1 MHIKFLDHGKGDAS
15 FASAYVLD
23 DYDHKG
29 NLRAGVEVL
38 RGDANTFNHACSANP
53 HEWKYTSGVIA
64 WSKDDNPNPEEIR
77 EVLDKFEKHAF
88 AGLDKSQYHL
98 FAVLHTDDDGSKH
111 IHVLVPRMDLVS
123 GKSLNIAPPLH
134 HHHFDPLRDK
144 LNLEKGWSR
153 PDDIL
158 LAKFTQEPNH
168 VAKINSQA
176 EKLLPNFEKL
186 KKNQLRHVI
195 DNHIRSLLG
204 TEIQD
209 RSDIIRVLRQLDG
222 VKEVTNGKHV
232 TVVLNNDSRHR
243 MKGAFYDENF
253 ELGAYRERLQRA
265 AESGTNEA
273 ELRAAIKAADELLEL
288 SRTERATYNRERYP
302 IERLTDQNHS
312 HRIGP
317 EQPEHPS
324 PDRSNSELSSAI
336 RRDSKDNLEYR
347 FVENP
352 RSFSFS
358 PIAADRNRQ
367 GNKQHFDRS
376 EASPSPSPSSSKT
389 SDREPSGVH
398 TDRNPVSI
406 AVASSQAHDMG
417 SYSIWSAD
425 AFNELIYN
433 LSVQYELKNNQR
445 PKRND
450 PTKLAVNTKPNQ
462 LPEHFTEINNEDRNR
477 SVPSRTKLLAD
488 ATNRIIAGA
497 SQFIKNHLGFL
508 QDAGT
513 RLEQQNQRFREREP
527 NKKGFDFADEIGNFT
542 ARTRKFFSRI
552 STEINNQF
560 HLSISKVM
568 DEGLRRSGL
577 SEYAKKYSA
586 NGVERRKDTAHD
598 RTLESVADACTT
610 GLQRR
615 NRNTNLIGKQL
626 KYTNEECHELNRE
639 IDRLAAEISKIRIK
653 PKPATD
659 FETLRYDIYYRQY
672 TSSHREFSAQQDY
685 AYQNGRKFDVIHII
699 KQKSEKLK
707 DYINQ
712 ARNMLK
718 RSDYELIEKIIKNDE
733 RMLKYLKCDAVL
745 ESQNSR
751 FKDEISSYRACLENF
766 ESIQSTLHAVRT
778 PKPVSSTQQSQLVAD
793 LSLDLDLKPKPP
805 QDFDFDFDISKRDQP
820 TGFF

>member
-568 DEGLRRSGL
+568 DESLRRSGL

-805 QDFDFDFDISKRDQP
+805 QDFDFDISKRDQP

>member
-1 MHIKFLDHGKGDAS
+1 VHIKFLDHGKGDAS

-406 AVASSQAHDMG
+406 AVASSQAYDMG

-745 ESQNSR
+745 EPQNSH

-805 QDFDFDFDISKRDQP
+805 QDFDFDISKRDQP

>member
-805 QDFDFDFDISKRDQP
+805 QDFDFDISKRDQP

>member
-745 ESQNSR
+745 EPQNLH

>member
-745 ESQNSR
+745 ESQNSH

-805 QDFDFDFDISKRDQP
+805 QDFDFDISKRDQP

>member
-745 ESQNSR
+745 EPQNSH

-805 QDFDFDFDISKRDQP
+805 QDFDFDISKRDQP

>member
-23 DYDHKG
+23 EYDHKG

-302 IERLTDQNHS
+302 IERLTEQNHS
-312 HRIGP
+312 HGIDL
-317 EQPEHPS
+317 EQPELPS
-324 PDRSNSELSSAI
+324 SDRSNSELSSAI
-336 RRDSKDNLEYR
+336 RCNSKDNLKYR
-347 FVENP
+347 FIENP
-352 RSFSFS
+352 RSFCFS
-358 PIAADRNRQ
+358 SSATGQNRPSNQ
-367 GNKQHFDRS
+367 QHFNRSEDDSSPSPRPS
-376 EASPSPSPSSSKT
+376 EASDQGLSKRNNRNGNSVVAGGSASPAP
-389 SDREPSGVH
+389 DLGE
-398 TDRNPVSI
+398 
-406 AVASSQAHDMG
+406 
-417 SYSIWSAD
+417 YSVWSAD
-425 AFNELIYN
+425 AFNQLVHK
-433 LSVQYELKNNQR
+433 LSVRYELKNNQR
-445 PKRND
+445 TERND
-450 PTKLAVNTKPNQ
+450 PAKLAVNTKPNQ
-462 LPEHFTEINNEDRNR
+462 LTKHFTEINNEDRNR
-477 SVPSRTKLLAD
+477 SVPSAAK
-488 ATNRIIAGA
+488 RIIESTKRIISGTKR
-497 SQFIKNHLGFL
+497 II
-508 QDAGT
+508 DAGNQFVKDHLEFIQET
-513 RLEQQNQRFREREP
+513 RARLEQQNQRLRGREQG
-527 NKKGFDFADEIGNFT
+527 KKGFDFSDGIGIFK
-542 ARTRKFFSRI
+542 ARAREFFSRF
-552 STEINNQF
+552 SAEINSQF
-560 HLSISKVM
+560 QHSISKIM
-568 DEGLRRSGL
+568 DEGLRRAGL
-577 SEYAKKYSA
+577 SEYAKKYCA
-586 NGVERRKDTAHD
+586 NGAERGKDAAKD
-598 RTLESVADACTT
+598 SSLEGVADACSER
-610 GLQRR
+610 LQQR
-615 NRNTNLIGKQL
+615 NWGDEYLAKRLKDRIG
-626 KYTNEECHELNRE
+626 ECNDFGQEL
-639 IDRLAAEISKIRIK
+639 DRLATEIRKIRPK

-745 ESQNSR
+745 ESQNVHLKTQRS
-751 FKDEISSYRACLENF
+751 DYRASLDTF
-766 ESIQSTLHAVRT
+766 EEIKATIEAVKSSKPKITPQSNEL
-778 PKPVSSTQQSQLVAD
+778 VSDQ
-793 LSLDLDLKPKPP
+793 SLDLDLKPKSNPK
-805 QDFDFDFDISKRDQP
+805 QDFDLNF
-820 TGFF
+820 

>member
-64 WSKDDNPNPEEIR
+64 WSKDDNPTPDEIR
-77 EVLDKFEKHAF
+77 EVLDKFEDHAF

-123 GKSLNIAPPLH
+123 DKSLNIAPPLH

-168 VAKINSQA
+168 VAKINRQA
-176 EKLLPNFEKL
+176 EKLLPNFEQL

-253 ELGAYRERLQRA
+253 ELGTYRERLQRA

-312 HRIGP
+312 HRIDP

-324 PDRSNSELSSAI
+324 PDRSNSGLSSAI

-398 TDRNPVSI
+398 TARNPVSI

-417 SYSIWSAD
+417 SYSVWSAD

-450 PTKLAVNTKPNQ
+450 PAKFAVNTKPNQ
-462 LPEHFTEINNEDRNR
+462 LLEQHTEISDADRNR
-477 SVPSRTKLLAD
+477 PVPSPAKRIIESTKQIVSGTKRLID
-488 ATNRIIAGA
+488 ATSRL
-497 SQFIKNHLGFL
+497 IKERLEL
-508 QDAGT
+508 LRQAES
-513 RLEQQNQRFREREP
+513 RLEQQNQQLGNRERNEEGI
-527 NKKGFDFADEIGNFT
+527 NFSDEIGAFKT
-542 ARTRKFFSRI
+542 RTRQIFRGI
-552 STEINNQF
+552 SAKIIKQLEQ
-560 HLSISKVM
+560 SISSAM
-568 DEGLRRSGL
+568 DESLAESGFNRHAEEYRARRN
-577 SEYAKKYSA
+577 E
-586 NGVERRKDTAHD
+586 ERKDTAHD

-626 KYTNEECHELNRE
+626 KYTNEECHELGRE

-745 ESQNSR
+745 EPQNSR
-751 FKDEISSYRACLENF
+751 FKGEISSYRACLENF

-793 LSLDLDLKPKPP
+793 LSLDLDLKRKPP
-805 QDFDFDFDISKRDQP
+805 QDFDIS
-820 TGFF
+820 

>member
-64 WSKDDNPNPEEIR
+64 WSKDDNPTPDEIR
-77 EVLDKFEKHAF
+77 EVLDKFEDHAF

-168 VAKINSQA
+168 VAKINRQA
-176 EKLLPNFEKL
+176 EKLLPDFEKL

-312 HRIGP
+312 HRIDP
-317 EQPEHPS
+317 EQPKHPS
-324 PDRSNSELSSAI
+324 PDRSNSELSSTI

-358 PIAADRNRQ
+358 PSAAGQNRPSNQ
-367 GNKQHFDRS
+367 QHFNRSEDDSSPSPRPS
-376 EASPSPSPSSSKT
+376 EASDQQLSKRNNRNGN
-389 SDREPSGVH
+389 SVVAGV
-398 TDRNPVSI
+398 S
-406 AVASSQAHDMG
+406 ASQAPDLG
-417 SYSIWSAD
+417 EYSVWSAD
-425 AFNELIYN
+425 AFNQLVHK
-433 LSVQYELKNNQR
+433 LSVRYELKNNQR

-450 PTKLAVNTKPNQ
+450 PTKLAVNTKPTQ

-477 SVPSRTKLLAD
+477 SIPSAAKRIIESTKQIVSGTKRLID
-488 ATNRIIAGA
+488 ATSRL
-497 SQFIKNHLGFL
+497 IKERLEL
-508 QDAGT
+508 LRQAES
-513 RLEQQNQRFREREP
+513 RLEQQNQQLGNRERNEEEI
-527 NKKGFDFADEIGNFT
+527 NFSDEIGAVKT
-542 ARTRKFFSRI
+542 RTRNIFRKISDSITHQLEQAISRA
-552 STEINNQF
+552 
-560 HLSISKVM
+560 M
-568 DEGLRRSGL
+568 DESLAESGFNRHAEEYRARRN
-577 SEYAKKYSA
+577 E
-586 NGVERRKDTAHD
+586 ERKDTAHD
-598 RTLESVADACTT
+598 RTLESLADACTT

-615 NRNTNLIGKQL
+615 NRVSDLNGRRL
-626 KYTNEECHELNRE
+626 KDTNEECHELGRE

-699 KQKSEKLK
+699 KRKSEKLK

-712 ARNMLK
+712 ARNMLY
-718 RSDYELIEKIIKNDE
+718 RNDYELIEKIIKNDE
-733 RMLKYLKCDAVL
+733 KMLKYLKCDAVL
-745 ESQNSR
+745 EPQNAR
-751 FKDEISSYRACLENF
+751 FKAEISAYRACLDNF
-766 ESIQSTLHAVRT
+766 EDIKSTLEAIKS
-778 PKPVSSTQQSQLVAD
+778 PKPTLTDQSNELVSDQSV
-793 LSLDLDLKPKPP
+793 DLDLKPKPNP
-805 QDFDFDFDISKRDQP
+805 KQDFDLNF
-820 TGFF
+820 

>member
-406 AVASSQAHDMG
+406 AVASSQAYDMG

-626 KYTNEECHELNRE
+626 KYTNEECHELGRE

-745 ESQNSR
+745 ESQNSH